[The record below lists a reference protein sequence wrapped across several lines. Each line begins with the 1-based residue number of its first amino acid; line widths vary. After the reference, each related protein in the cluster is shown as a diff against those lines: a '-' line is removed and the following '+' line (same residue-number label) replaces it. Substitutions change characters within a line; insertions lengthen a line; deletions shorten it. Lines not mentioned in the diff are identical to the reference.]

1 MDPLSSL
8 QVALATRPCRTLPT
22 DGKRVAAV
30 LLALVRHGGE
40 WHVLLTKRTETVEHH
55 KGQISF
61 PGGMVDTVD
70 ADRTATAL
78 RETHEEVGIAP
89 SEVRVLGRL
98 DDFYTVA
105 TPFHVTPVVGAIEG
119 TFTPVPN
126 PHETAAVLL
135 APMREL
141 LDPTRWRQE
150 DWTAMGRVVKVS
162 FYDVCGVSVWG
173 ATARILDQFLGIWRS
188 LGI

>member
-1 MDPLSSL
+1 MEPLDPL
-8 QVALATRPCRTLPT
+8 QRALSARAPRELPT
-22 DGKRVAAV
+22 EGKRVAAV
-30 LLALVRHGGE
+30 LLALVPRGAE

-61 PGGMVDTVD
+61 PGGMVDAAD
-70 ADRTATAL
+70 ADRVATAL

-119 TFTPVPN
+119 TFAPVPS
-126 PHETAAVLL
+126 PQETAEVIL

-150 DWTAMGRVVKVS
+150 DWMGVKVS

-173 ATARILDQFLGIWRS
+173 ATARILDQFLGVWRALPS
-188 LGI
+188 